1 MDDSSEDA
9 AARKW
14 GCNKGTKKVRFYT
27 CPKTGIDFPL
37 HDDDKKEDKDEEEEE
52 EEEKEENEKD

>member
-14 GCNKGTKKVRFYT
+14 GKILHL
-27 CPKTGIDFPL
+27 PKDRLSLTGVDFPL
-37 HDDDKKEDKDEEEEE
+37 HDDDMKEDKDEEEE
-52 EEEKEENEKD
+52 